1 MLEHAR
7 DAGEGRTL
15 LNDNPGAA
23 PTVLHVVIGHGLP
36 IYFMNSVRSLRAT
49 TRTDA
54 MLVIDNGSQDTSLK
68 KDLAA
73 FVAEQDNVELM
84 YLADT
89 HPSVNTKV
97 GSLYSAMR
105 AAFAYAVEHGFDL
118 VHVVQGD
125 MQTLFWD
132 ADVVEK
138 ALELFAGYPRC
149 VNVYTVVMSR
159 DKMLTDELADS
170 GTQGI
175 YRLRQYGLTD
185 TGIYHLGRWAAYQ
198 MSFIESETAHASK
211 YLWAG
216 FEVVCHPWPV
226 DAPIPWPAVVR
237 RGTQRGREVRTT
249 RPYLLRPL
257 PPEDVARL
265 KVSSRPI
272 WLEDV
277 CVPWGWVCLTPMWT
291 TGLDSIDYWVLRW
304 RDARQN
310 GWARAL
316 PRVERRG
323 ADPHRFRFM
332 RGTPFRPPLL
342 RLLVSAPLRGLSTRL
357 RQYRG

>member
-1 MLEHAR
+1 MP
-7 DAGEGRTL
+7 D
-15 LNDNPGAA
+15 DNLGTA
-23 PTVLHVVIGHGLP
+23 PMVLHVVIGHGLP
-36 IYFMNSVRSLRAT
+36 IYFMNTVRSLRAT
-49 TRTDA
+49 THTDA
-54 MLVIDNGSQDTSLK
+54 MLVIDNGSNDASLK
-68 KDLAA
+68 DALAA
-73 FVAEQDNVELM
+73 FTAEHNNVELM
-84 YLADT
+84 ILADVP
-89 HPSVNTKV
+89 PSLNAKV

-105 AAFAYAVEHGFDL
+105 DAFDYAVTGGFDL
-118 VHVVQGD
+118 IHVVQGD

-138 ALELFAGYPRC
+138 ALELFAAYPRC
-149 VNVYTVVMSR
+149 VNLYTVLMSR
-159 DKMLTDELADS
+159 DKLLTDELEES
-170 GTQGI
+170 GMQGF
-175 YRLRQYGLTD
+175 YKLRHYGLTD
-185 TGIYHLGRWAAYQ
+185 TGIYHLGRWTAFR
-198 MSFIESETAHASK
+198 MSFTESETAHAAK
-211 YLWAG
+211 YRRAG

-237 RGTQRGREVRTT
+237 RGTQRGREVQTT

-257 PPEDVARL
+257 RPEDVARL
-265 KVSSRPI
+265 KASSRPI
-272 WLEDV
+272 WIEDV

-291 TGLDSIDYWVLRW
+291 TGLDSIDYLVLRW